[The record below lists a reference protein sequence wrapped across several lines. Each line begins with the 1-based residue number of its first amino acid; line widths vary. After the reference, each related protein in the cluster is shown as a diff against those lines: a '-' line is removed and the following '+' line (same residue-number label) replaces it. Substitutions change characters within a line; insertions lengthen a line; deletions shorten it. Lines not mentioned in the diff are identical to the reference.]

1 MGRFKSTLGT
11 IEHMRRL
18 CYLGG
23 HPEPAWL
30 KAWMKCVLLQQW
42 MRDDV
47 YTSERHQHL
56 CTYTHCRM
64 ESLNIGMDKPLK
76 RCRLSEVPA
85 IQFPEDR
92 LIESFHARNPE
103 VRCTL

>member
-30 KAWMKCVLLQQW
+30 KAWMQYVMGCSKVGE
-42 MRDDV
+42 DPG
-47 YTSERHQHL
+47 L
-56 CTYTHCRM
+56 CSSGHAH
-64 ESLNIGMDKPLK
+64 IPK
-76 RCRLSEVPA
+76 RCWLQDGVTQHRHGSATEAAQV
-85 IQFPEDR
+85 
-92 LIESFHARNPE
+92 
-103 VRCTL
+103 V